1 MNTENAKRVREV
13 AAKIGDM
20 LKGKLPPLHDKPT
33 RNSYAHVWHSVK
45 EKFGASYKELPDELV
60 DEVVEFVESIGRDE
74 ENAR

>member
-1 MNTENAKRVREV
+1 
-13 AAKIGDM
+13 
-20 LKGKLPPLHDKPT
+20 
-33 RNSYAHVWHSVK
+33 VWHSVK